1 MTKQETFWNVERYR
15 TKVLDFFQMKTNCDI
30 ELPVF
35 FFIYCCSI
43 LEQGSAKVE
52 AIRLDFSNV
61 SEDYTFTDQQFRD
74 LSNVRYLRLESA
86 SLSGNFHNLLA
97 KLRWLSWHNSSFD
110 VTATNLNLVN
120 LVILNLSQTEVEDDW
135 IGWSSVKVL
144 QFNLPFLFPFKVLML
159 SD

>member
-1 MTKQETFWNVERYR
+1 MILSSLCCF
-15 TKVLDFFQMKTNCDI
+15 L
-30 ELPVF
+30 
-35 FFIYCCSI
+35 YCYSI
-43 LEQGSAKVE
+43 LEQGSTKVE
-52 AIRLDFSNV
+52 AIHLNFRIV

-110 VTATNLNLVN
+110 VTATNINLEN
-120 LVILNLSQTEVEDDW
+120 LVILDLSQTEVEDDW

-144 QFNLPFLFPFKVLML
+144 LFNLPLLLLFKDLML